1 MKLYKLFG
9 WWVALVAIIGIAS
22 TSFVVWV
29 IIKVM
34 QHFGII

>member
-1 MKLYKLFG
+1 MKLASLFG
-9 WWVALVAIIGIAS
+9 IWFFIVALFGIAS

-34 QHFGII
+34 QHFGVI